1 MRRFPS
7 AADRPRSRA
16 RPFLSALTTFR
27 PSRNRSP
34 ERVRSLRDCA
44 TSEEC
49 IEAARVLAHTASG
62 RIRTVYAG
70 CSHVPKSL
78 PPLQRPVIPQEVLP
92 YPPLA
97 RASVEAV
104 QAQPHQA
111 SVVGIPGDDDQPV
124 AIRPAHL
131 VGLYPTVCFG
141 DYGRDGGDPRR
152 FAVVAVPGGNR
163 LFRGHLEDP
172 HPGRRPWRAARR
184 HRAQSEAD
192 RSPFRRNGRHPTG
205 ARTSG
210 RSETYDEGEGHL
222 A

>member
-1 MRRFPS
+1 MIVTNPTVPR
-7 AADRPRSRA
+7 AASLPRIRSDRHG
-16 RPFLSALTTFR
+16 LCHD
-27 PSRNRSP
+27 
-34 ERVRSLRDCA
+34 RVDDRA

-49 IEAARVLAHTASG
+49 IEAAWVLAHTASG
-62 RIRTVYAG
+62 RIRTVYAS
-70 CSHVPKSL
+70 CSHVPEPL

-92 YPPLA
+92 YPPIA

-111 SVVGIPGDDDQPV
+111 LVIGILGDDGQPV
-124 AIRPAHL
+124 AKLRPADL
-131 VGLYPTVCFG
+131 VGLYPAVRFG

-152 FAVVAVPGGNR
+152 FAVVAVPRGNR

-192 RSPFRRNGRHPTG
+192 GFPFWKNGRHPTG

-210 RSETYDEGEGHL
+210 RRETHDEGEWRL